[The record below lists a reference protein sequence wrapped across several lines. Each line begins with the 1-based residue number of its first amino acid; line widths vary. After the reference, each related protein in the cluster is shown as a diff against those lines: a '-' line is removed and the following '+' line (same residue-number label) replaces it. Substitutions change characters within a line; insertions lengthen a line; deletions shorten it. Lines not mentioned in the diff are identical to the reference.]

1 MFETRE
7 SMQIHTTTSIKMS
20 WNILEESN
28 LKISHSKSLTTPPTI
43 FVFLRNDSKLYNS
56 YELATKEI
64 WAVYYLNNNAL
75 EKCTNGKAFNIVTI
89 AHFVYLPNLQ
99 F

>member
-1 MFETRE
+1 MGIFKNV
-7 SMQIHTTTSIKMS
+7 SIIYRVCKPQYAAIS
-20 WNILEESN
+20 RDTPKN
-28 LKISHSKSLTTPPTI
+28 LPQQGNKVHSI

-64 WAVYYLNNNAL
+64 WAVYYFNNNAL
-75 EKCTNGKAFNIVTI
+75 EKCTNGKAFNTVTI

>member
-1 MFETRE
+1 M
-7 SMQIHTTTSIKMS
+7 
-20 WNILEESN
+20 N
-28 LKISHSKSLTTPPTI
+28 LLQKK
-43 FVFLRNDSKLYNS
+43 
-56 YELATKEI
+56 I
-64 WAVYYLNNNAL
+64 WAVYYFNNNAL

>member
-1 MFETRE
+1 MQQSVETH
-7 SMQIHTTTSIKMS
+7 QKTY
-20 WNILEESN
+20 
-28 LKISHSKSLTTPPTI
+28 HSKEHSI

-64 WAVYYLNNNAL
+64 WAVYYFNNNAL